1 MLASGDAQIGGEM
14 VRVVVD
20 AAVAAGVAAG
30 PARGAGVR
38 VEGGAVAAAGGHA
51 DPVVG
56 VAARRVKVE
65 DEDEAGALE
74 RHHLV
79 LFVLGRHVSLPSAE
93 SNPLANPFC

>member
-20 AAVAAGVAAG
+20 AAVAAEVAV
-30 PARGAGVR
+30 VR
-38 VEGGAVAAAGGHA
+38 VEDDAVAAAGGHA